1 MKHSF
6 CNLAAASLMVI
17 LFNTAAFAESYPAL
31 FPNPDMGMTTN
42 LVVIPKYSEKPE
54 LPPKGERKPSRKL
67 AAHIGDGWV
76 MIEGVDESEILSYD
90 INGYDGFPLASFDSA
105 PEFTETLFSL
115 HGEYEVSFTT
125 DEYIYT
131 GYVWME

>member
-1 MKHSF
+1 MLMKHLILTGALTLSMYSGMAQEPSNGGIADF
-6 CNLAAASLMVI
+6 NPTVLVQVSPSL
-17 LFNTAAFAESYPAL
+17 N
-31 FPNPDMGMTTN
+31 NN
-42 LVVIPKYSEKPE
+42 KKPE
-54 LPPKGERKPSRKL
+54 RPPKGERKPSRKL
-67 AAHIGDGWV
+67 TAHIGDGWV
-76 MIEGVDESEILSYD
+76 MIEGVDESDILSYD

-131 GYVWME
+131 GYVWM